1 VTDVPDGSYRLVV
14 RVNWDESPDALGR
27 FENDY
32 DNNWGVVCIAL
43 DRSSGALVMEILEDC
58 PEYVDCAGEPYG
70 LAQMDCAGN
79 CNGTAL
85 IGDLDANGAQQYEDA
100 VAYVEH
106 ILGDDIT
113 AAPCTDIDQD
123 GDITVTDAA
132 LMSQCQYW
140 NWAHT
145 HPDSSGIHT
154 KCDFPVPP
162 ITNPFDTVRFT
173 VGQVNW
179 EQGYLDIH
187 VLNPDNRIV
196 GYQFTVSGMGIAS
209 AFSLADPV
217 DYPITASHAP
227 GGSEVIG
234 LSYAGESLV
243 KNYVWA
249 PLVRLY
255 WTTRED
261 EVCLDAIV
269 DVVNDDY
276 HNTLTEI
283 VDGCVTSVG
292 VADAEAAQGGVQ
304 VYPNPFTVS
313 TVLRFRNPART
324 PLTLEVLDLAGRTVR
339 TETVT
344 GTSHTFERRGLASGT
359 YVYRLFGDGFGGTT
373 GRFDVQ

>member
-1 VTDVPDGSYRLVV
+1 
-14 RVNWDESPDALGR
+14 
-27 FENDY
+27 
-32 DNNWGVVCIAL
+32 
-43 DRSSGALVMEILEDC
+43 
-58 PEYVDCAGEPYG
+58 
-70 LAQMDCAGN
+70 
-79 CNGTAL
+79 
-85 IGDLDANGAQQYEDA
+85 
-100 VAYVEH
+100 
-106 ILGDDIT
+106 
-113 AAPCTDIDQD
+113 
-123 GDITVTDAA
+123 
-132 LMSQCQYW
+132 MSQCQYW

-217 DYPITASHAP
+217 DYPITPSHAP

-234 LSYAGESLV
+234 LSYSGESLV